1 MRHRSSPILITLGLV
16 ILAALAGGCTISR
29 LWEPSREEVL
39 QRILPSGVQIV
50 IEQKEGRR
58 VRSSSGVAIAAQP
71 AGDHTACYIVTAG
84 HTVSGL
90 VGETQAYV
98 VFDAHRGEPV
108 KTPASVIA
116 YRDNA
121 DIDLALL
128 KAESDHCV
136 PARTGGAGLLGEP
149 VWVVGFPWGKH
160 MTLTRGIVSQV
171 TLDGDR
177 RDRESAARLMVDAQ
191 VSYGSSGGGVFEA
204 RDGTLIGIVE
214 GYSTARV
221 TSQGANPPWYIE
233 VPVPGQ
239 TFVTPVADLRRFL
252 SHTSYAGLV
261 GSANDRAGLRD
272 P

>member
-128 KAESDHCV
+128 RVEASPCTAA
-136 PARTGGAGLLGEP
+136 PPGPPPLLGAS
-149 VWVVGFPWGKH
+149 VWVVGFPWGRH
-160 MTLTRGIVSQV
+160 MTLSRGIVSQISV
-171 TLDGDR
+171 DDGT
-177 RDRESAARLMVDAQ
+177 DRETAARLMVDAA

-204 RDGTLIGIVE
+204 RDGALIGIVE

-221 TSQGANPPWYIE
+221 SPQGANPSWYID

-239 TFVTPVADLRRFL
+239 TFVTPLADVERFL
-252 SHTSYAGLV
+252 SRTSHAGLV
-261 GSANDRAGLRD
+261 AAPVSGRAR
-272 P
+272 PFQP